1 MHDFNLAAYYCDKVI
16 LMKDG
21 KIFAV
26 GAPSE
31 VLTPSNVEAV
41 SKAVEMGKR
50 VYLVETKAGLSA
62 VNDRDYTGRG
72 HKVAERH
79 IQEGRQG
86 GLR

>member
-31 VLTPSNVEAV
+31 VLTPGNVEAV
-41 SKAVEMGKR
+41 FGVKVVQRHPTTGLPFVTPLPKPKELAASPKKR
-50 VYLVETKAGLSA
+50 VHV
-62 VNDRDYTGRG
+62 
-72 HKVAERH
+72 VAE
-79 IQEGRQG
+79 EGPR
-86 GLR
+86 RMS